1 MTATSRSPVT
11 RGSFCRSSEF
21 DATCE
26 ASQSRMQDQ
35 RRGNVCGK
43 GEWPGPGITGWRFES
58 SSAHH
63 RKPRSAGFLV
73 LELPLAR
80 WRTRRTPALAF
91 RRRLRLDM
99 RQTARRHRVSDA
111 ERYRAVTAARER
123 FLAGDDRV
131 RGVRPEVATSWYR
144 CREQYHV
151 DPGLSQAPAAS
162 AQDESSAEH
171 TLEHEIVFAQLG
183 GAAAS
188 IAGEVESAGGVVTVA
203 DSAGRILTIQGDKE
217 TLRRA
222 RDSNMAPWSCWSEW
236 ATGTNG
242 MGTALEAPG
251 PVLITGPEHW
261 CAGFDEWV
269 CAGVSVRDAVT
280 HDPIAVLDVST
291 WRAHLPAEA
300 GKWLSRAVGSAR
312 AGLRQ
317 RARDS
322 GAELAAAFAQTHAR
336 SGQSVAALDASGKV
350 VIADEGASL
359 FLGVPA
365 RVPALDP
372 AVRWQPGLNLE
383 GLARHAVKQARNDH
397 GWVGS
402 TQIVTELTSEPCR
415 ITLRPV
421 FLADQPIGT
430 LALFGSEV
438 GSSME
443 RERTEPVMSRPA
455 RVVGVSGDRMVL
467 LHRPEVHF
475 AEADGNAVWLVTE
488 EGRLQAAVRGI
499 DKLEEE
505 LAGGEFLRVHRRFL
519 VNLSC
524 VRAVDRGARGELSLI
539 MDGAAREAVP
549 VSRRNVPAVRRALG
563 L

>member
-1 MTATSRSPVT
+1 MS
-11 RGSFCRSSEF
+11 
-21 DATCE
+21 
-26 ASQSRMQDQ
+26 
-35 RRGNVCGK
+35 
-43 GEWPGPGITGWRFES
+43 
-58 SSAHH
+58 
-63 RKPRSAGFLV
+63 
-73 LELPLAR
+73 
-80 WRTRRTPALAF
+80 
-91 RRRLRLDM
+91 
-99 RQTARRHRVSDA
+99 QTAKRHRISDT
-111 ERYRAVTAARER
+111 ERYQAVTAARER

-151 DPGLSQAPAAS
+151 DPSLSKAPPAS
-162 AQDESSAEH
+162 AQDESAAEH

-188 IAGEVESAGGVVTVA
+188 IASEVESVGGVVTVT
-203 DSAGRILTIQGDKE
+203 DGTGRILTVQGDRE
-217 TLRRA
+217 TLARA
-222 RDSNMAPWSCWSEW
+222 RESNMAPWSCWSEW

-251 PVLITGPEHW
+251 PVLIRGPEHW
-261 CAGFDEWV
+261 CTGFHEWV
-269 CAGVSVRDAVT
+269 CAGVAVRDAVT
-280 HDPIAVLDVST
+280 QDPVAVLDVSA
-291 WRAHLPAEA
+291 WRANLPAQAA
-300 GKWLSRAVGSAR
+300 GWLSKAVAGAR
-312 AGLRQ
+312 AILRQ

-322 GAELAAAFAQTHAR
+322 GAELAAAFTQTRAQ
-336 SGQSVAALDASGKV
+336 SGQALAALDASGKV
-350 VIADEGASL
+350 IIADEGASL

-372 AVRWQPGLNLE
+372 AVRWQPGLDL
-383 GLARHAVKQARNDH
+383 GRLARHAIKQARLDRS
-397 GWVGS
+397 WVGS
-402 TQIVTELTSEPCR
+402 TQMVTELSTEPCL

-430 LALFGSEV
+430 LAVFGSAHGDPIEV
-438 GSSME
+438 HQPGVSPPP
-443 RERTEPVMSRPA
+443 RI
-455 RVVGVSGDRMVL
+455 VGVSGERMVL
-467 LHRPEVHF
+467 LHRPEVRF
-475 AEADGNAVWLVTE
+475 AEADGNDVWLVTD

-524 VRAVDRGARGELSLI
+524 VRAVDRGPRGELSLI
-539 MDGAAREAVP
+539 TDIAGHEAVP

>member
-1 MTATSRSPVT
+1 MS
-11 RGSFCRSSEF
+11 
-21 DATCE
+21 
-26 ASQSRMQDQ
+26 
-35 RRGNVCGK
+35 
-43 GEWPGPGITGWRFES
+43 
-58 SSAHH
+58 
-63 RKPRSAGFLV
+63 
-73 LELPLAR
+73 
-80 WRTRRTPALAF
+80 
-91 RRRLRLDM
+91 
-99 RQTARRHRVSDA
+99 QTAKRHRTTDA
-111 ERYRAVTAARER
+111 DRYQAVTAARER

-131 RGVRPEVATSWYR
+131 RGVRPEIATSWYR

-151 DPGLSQAPAAS
+151 DPSLSKAPPAS
-162 AQDESSAEH
+162 ALDESSGEH

-183 GAAAS
+183 SAATAIAS
-188 IAGEVESAGGVVTVA
+188 EVESIGGVITVT
-203 DSAGRILTIQGDKE
+203 DGAGRVLTVQGDKQ
-217 TLRRA
+217 TLHRA

-251 PVLITGPEHW
+251 PVLISGPEHW
-261 CAGFDEWV
+261 CAGFHEWV
-269 CAGVSVRDAVT
+269 CAGVAVRDAVT
-280 HDPIAVLDVST
+280 RDAVAVLDVSA
-291 WRAHLPAEA
+291 WRAHLPPQAA
-300 GKWLSRAVGSAR
+300 GWLSRAVGGAR
-312 AGLRQ
+312 AILRQ
-317 RARDS
+317 RAHDT
-322 GAELAAAFAQTHAR
+322 GAELAAAFAQTRAR
-336 SGQSVAALDASGKV
+336 SGQALAALDARGKV

-383 GLARHAVKQARNDH
+383 GLARHAIKQARLDH

-402 TQIVTELTSEPCR
+402 TQIVTEITSEPCR

-421 FLADQPIGT
+421 FFADQPIGT
-430 LALFGSEV
+430 LALFGSEL
-438 GSSME
+438 GDPMMYE
-443 RERTEPVMSRPA
+443 RREPVVSRPP

-467 LHRPEVHF
+467 LRRPEVRY
-475 AEADGNAVWLVTE
+475 AEADGNAVWLIAD

-519 VNLSC
+519 VNLAC
-524 VRAVDRGARGELSLI
+524 VRAVDRGPRGELSLI

>member
-1 MTATSRSPVT
+1 MSTTAKR
-11 RGSFCRSSEF
+11 
-21 DATCE
+21 
-26 ASQSRMQDQ
+26 Q
-35 RRGNVCGK
+35 R
-43 GEWPGPGITGWRFES
+43 IT
-58 SSAHH
+58 
-63 RKPRSAGFLV
+63 
-73 LELPLAR
+73 
-80 WRTRRTPALAF
+80 
-91 RRRLRLDM
+91 
-99 RQTARRHRVSDA
+99 DA
-111 ERYRAVTAARER
+111 ERYQAVIAAREQ

-151 DPGLSQAPAAS
+151 DPSLTVAPPAS
-162 AQDESSAEH
+162 SQDETPVEH

-183 GAAAS
+183 GAATS
-188 IAGEVESAGGVVTVA
+188 IATDVESVGGVVTVT
-203 DSAGRILTIQGDKE
+203 DGSGRILTVQGDKD
-217 TLRRA
+217 TLDHA

-251 PVLITGPEHW
+251 AVLISGPEHW
-261 CAGFDEWV
+261 CSGFDEWI
-269 CAGVSVRDAVT
+269 CAGVAVRDAVT
-280 HDPIAVLDVST
+280 HDAVAVLDVST
-291 WRAHLPAEA
+291 WRHHLPAEA
-300 GKWLSRAVGSAR
+300 ARWLSRAIGSAR

-372 AVRWQPGLNLE
+372 AVRWRPGLNVD
-383 GLARHAVKQARNDH
+383 GLARHAIKQARKDRS
-397 GWVGS
+397 WVGS
-402 TQIVTELTSEPCR
+402 THVVTELSRDPCR

-421 FLADQPIGT
+421 FFADQPIGT
-430 LALFGSEV
+430 LALFGAEM
-438 GSSME
+438 GDAIEHE
-443 RERTEPVMSRPA
+443 RPEPVLGRPA
-455 RVVGVSGDRMVL
+455 RVVGVTGDRMVL
-467 LHRPEVHF
+467 LHRPEVRY
-475 AEADGNAVWLVTE
+475 AEADGNTVWLVTE

-505 LAGGEFLRVHRRFL
+505 LGGGEFLRVHRRFL
-519 VNLSC
+519 VNLAC

-539 MDGAAREAVP
+539 MDGSTREAVP

-563 L
+563 I